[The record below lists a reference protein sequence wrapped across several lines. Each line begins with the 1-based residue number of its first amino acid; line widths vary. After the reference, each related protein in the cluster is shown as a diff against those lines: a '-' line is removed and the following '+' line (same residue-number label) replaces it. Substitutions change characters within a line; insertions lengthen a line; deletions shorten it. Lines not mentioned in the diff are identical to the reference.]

1 MNAVLRF
8 LKLNYRTAML
18 KLSHTKSDPT
28 NDYDNAAVS
37 YDDYYSKYL
46 VKGALPLLENLPIK
60 PGQNIADLA
69 CGTGFFTHPLAEKI
83 GTTGKIVA
91 VDISSGMLQ
100 QNKDKAAVKS
110 LSNIDF
116 IKSDAHSYLQSL
128 PCSSFDGVVIGWGVC
143 YMNHEKL
150 RRELERVVK
159 PGGFIGL
166 IENRACTLKDV
177 FDLFTK
183 VLIDYPEAMVKNMDL
198 HLPKDNNYLV
208 KAFCSNNFKVQKS
221 WDDFVIVPCDNGDEI
236 VDYMLKSGASA
247 GFIDALDK
255 SMISKVFQRFV
266 EYANQRFA
274 KGNEVLVKHDFSVL
288 IGEKIR

>member
-1 MNAVLRF
+1 MNLVLRF

-128 PCSSFDGVVIGWGVC
+128 PSSSLDGVVIGWGVC

-221 WDDFVIVPCDNGDEI
+221 WDDFVIVPCNNGDEI